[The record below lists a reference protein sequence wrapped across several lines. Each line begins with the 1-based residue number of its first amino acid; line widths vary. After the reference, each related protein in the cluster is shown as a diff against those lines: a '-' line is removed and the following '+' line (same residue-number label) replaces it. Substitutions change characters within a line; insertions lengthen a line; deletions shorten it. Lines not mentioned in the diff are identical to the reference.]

1 MLNTDKDMG
10 IIDLLSAISL
20 MIGIANYGQNLNQN
34 DKQELMK
41 AAIAGISAATDELHL
56 HLKSQ
61 DAKLDKIISMLE
73 ELKK

>member
-1 MLNTDKDMG
+1 MG

-41 AAIAGISAATDELHL
+41 AAIAGISAATDELHS
-56 HLKSQ
+56 HLKNQ

-73 ELKK
+73 ELEK